1 MGKKNQFLGLIS
13 SFLENKITI
22 ESYMDQFFE
31 LEDQVQESITI
42 WKSNSEQLKAFE
54 PSLKSEGFAVW
65 IENLLSDIRLFE
77 PDAELRASD
86 EISEKEFRNGAEQFL
101 PKIKEY

>member
-13 SFLENKITI
+13 SFLENKIII

-42 WKSNSEQLKAFE
+42 
-54 PSLKSEGFAVW
+54 
-65 IENLLSDIRLFE
+65 
-77 PDAELRASD
+77 
-86 EISEKEFRNGAEQFL
+86 
-101 PKIKEY
+101 